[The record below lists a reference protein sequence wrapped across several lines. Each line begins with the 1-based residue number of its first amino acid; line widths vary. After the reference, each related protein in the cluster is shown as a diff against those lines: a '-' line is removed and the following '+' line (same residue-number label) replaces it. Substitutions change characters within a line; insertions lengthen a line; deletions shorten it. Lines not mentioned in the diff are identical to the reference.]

1 MFTLS
6 LQTYFTDMST
16 ANTLDIAQLPHSDRT
31 LMLGANLMMI
41 SDNLD
46 SPELI
51 DSPHLLER
59 LRMKISSP
67 FRIEFTIILLCVTG
81 RMTVRVNMLE
91 YEIEKNSILIIPEGA
106 IGECCNISSGSSM
119 IMIAFS
125 QKLNLVDNPL
135 VKYSGAVISVL
146 ATPCIV
152 LSPDETQNICTI
164 YNIMRTRLDDPSFT
178 TKKEMAESSIMMI
191 FNYISQHLVLSE
203 SMPRS
208 IVSDQGIFISFM
220 QLLDKYCTV
229 HRDIA
234 FYASKLS
241 ITSRRLS
248 NMVLRSS
255 GRSVKD
261 WITSRLILEA
271 KVLLNRHELSI
282 LQISEML
289 GFPNQSFFGS
299 YFRRATGLSPLAYRR
314 DSN

>member
-6 LQTYFTDMST
+6 LQTYFTDMPT

-31 LMLGANLMMI
+31 LMLGGNLMMI

-91 YEIEKNSILIIPEGA
+91 YEIEKNSVLIIPEGA

-135 VKYSGAVISVL
+135 VKYSGAVGAVM

-152 LSPDETQNICTI
+152 LSPQEAQVICTI
-164 YNIMRTRLDDPSFT
+164 YNIMRTRLDDPLFMA
-178 TKKEMAESSIMMI
+178 KIEMAKSSIMMI
-191 FNYISQHLVLSE
+191 FNYISQHLS
-203 SMPRS
+203 
-208 IVSDQGIFISFM
+208 VSDTMSIGLLTDRGIFIRFL
-220 QLLDKYCTV
+220 QLLDKHCNA
-229 HRDIA
+229 HHDIV
-234 FYASKLS
+234 FYASELS
-241 ITSRRLS
+241 ITPRRLS
-248 NMVLRSS
+248 SMILRSS

-261 WITSRLILEA
+261 WITTRLILEA
-271 KVLLNRHELSI
+271 KVLLNRPDLSI
-282 LQISEML
+282 LQISEIL